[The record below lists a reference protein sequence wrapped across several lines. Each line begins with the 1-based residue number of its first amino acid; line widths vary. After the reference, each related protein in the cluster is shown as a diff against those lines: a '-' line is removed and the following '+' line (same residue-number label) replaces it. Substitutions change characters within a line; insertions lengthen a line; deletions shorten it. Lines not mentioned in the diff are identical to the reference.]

1 MVQVEMDDLYDNA
14 IYSAIEHI
22 LFAYL
27 AKERNKGLRREFRTQ
42 EGERNLLQEDCQR
55 LKAHVFEVENT
66 MKEMLEFMDELQ
78 VDLDEANAA
87 KANLEDR
94 AKAIEDQVAKLH
106 RQVQML

>member
-1 MVQVEMDDLYDNA
+1 
-14 IYSAIEHI
+14 
-22 LFAYL
+22 
-27 AKERNKGLRREFRTQ
+27 
-42 EGERNLLQEDCQR
+42 
-55 LKAHVFEVENT
+55 

>member
-1 MVQVEMDDLYDNA
+1 
-14 IYSAIEHI
+14 
-22 LFAYL
+22 
-27 AKERNKGLRREFRTQ
+27 
-42 EGERNLLQEDCQR
+42 
-55 LKAHVFEVENT
+55 

-87 KANLEDR
+87 KANLEDW